1 MILSSRYASGAL
13 MVGLIGVSGCSP
25 AFVAQPEV
33 NGARIPLG
41 TDTLMIARGQS
52 SASSDSVPWHRREP
66 PAGPEWRDAGWNVA
80 TLTADSSSGGG
91 SLQLDVQVHDSD
103 SPSHLTAR
111 YDASSLR
118 PISMRVETPGA
129 TMGFAFGPQSFTE
142 IDSSAAGPPMQS
154 SGGIPA
160 GAYTSESL
168 DLLVRALPLADG
180 YRTTAR
186 LALPMLRRVETIG
199 VRVDGRDTV
208 AARSGRVV
216 ECWRV
221 AVTSERAP
229 TTWFWV
235 ARPSRQLIRIEVM
248 ASGGRVT
255 VWSR

>member
-1 MILSSRYASGAL
+1 
-13 MVGLIGVSGCSP
+13 
-25 AFVAQPEV
+25 
-33 NGARIPLG
+33 
-41 TDTLMIARGQS
+41 
-52 SASSDSVPWHRREP
+52 
-66 PAGPEWRDAGWNVA
+66 
-80 TLTADSSSGGG
+80 
-91 SLQLDVQVHDSD
+91 
-103 SPSHLTAR
+103 
-111 YDASSLR
+111 
-118 PISMRVETPGA
+118 
-129 TMGFAFGPQSFTE
+129 MGFVFGPNGFTE
-142 IDSSAAGPPMQS
+142 TDSIAVGPPIQS
-154 SGGIPA
+154 SGGIPT

-186 LALPMLRRVETIG
+186 LALPMSRRVETIG